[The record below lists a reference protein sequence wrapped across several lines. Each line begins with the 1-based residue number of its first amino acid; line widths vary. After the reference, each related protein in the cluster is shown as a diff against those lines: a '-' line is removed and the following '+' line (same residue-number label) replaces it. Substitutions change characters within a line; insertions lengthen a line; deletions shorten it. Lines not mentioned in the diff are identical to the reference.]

1 MKYDSPE
8 VLEALDTA
16 WDPER
21 GYLGNLREGKF
32 VPELGDSYLALLQS
46 IEVPEGE
53 RLHADFVRLLW
64 FAPQFS
70 EWQIQRAVDRG
81 ADRIAVSK
89 YSNLIWTAVTEL
101 LGTP

>member
-1 MKYDSPE
+1 MRNTSPE

-21 GYLGNLREGKF
+21 GFLGNLREGRF
-32 VPELGDSYLALLQS
+32 VPELRDSYLALLRS
-46 IEVPEGE
+46 IEIPEGE
-53 RLHADFVRLLW
+53 CLHADFVRLLW

-70 EWQIQRAVDRG
+70 EWQIERAVDRG

-101 LGTP
+101 LGAP